1 MKVVALSG
9 GVGGA
14 RLVVGLSQV
23 LATKDLTVIV
33 NTGDDFEHW
42 GLWISP
48 DLDTVMYTIAGL
60 SPIERGWGLEGETF
74 DTLDRV
80 RALGGE
86 DWFQLGDRDLATH
99 LVRTTALRKGASLT
113 NVTAQL
119 CSRYS
124 VETTLLPMSDDP
136 CPTTIDTVSEGVL
149 PFQEWLVG
157 RRGLPAVRRVIY
169 AGGPDGPQP
178 SASTAALRAIKSA
191 DVVVI
196 TPSNPYVSI
205 DTILSRPGLRQ
216 AVGAKPVIAVSP
228 LVGGKPVK
236 GPLDTMIRD
245 LEGREANVWAIIDH
259 YSDLLS
265 GIVVQHGDAPGID
278 ETGSND
284 APHTRDIP
292 VFETD
297 TIMSSRA
304 ASAELARHV
313 LAFAEGLRR

>member
-14 RLVVGLSQV
+14 RLVVGLAQV
-23 LATKDLTVIV
+23 LAPEDLTVIV

-48 DLDTVMYTIAGL
+48 DLDTVMYTLAGL
-60 SPIERGWGLEGETF
+60 SPVERGWGLEGETF
-74 DTLDRV
+74 ETLERV

-99 LVRTTALRKGASLT
+99 LVRTEALRKGVSLT
-113 NVTAQL
+113 AITAQL
-119 CSRYS
+119 CSRLGLAA
-124 VETTLLPMSDDP
+124 TLLPMSDEP
-136 CPTTIDTVSEGVL
+136 CPTSIETVSDGIL

-157 RRGLPAVRRVIY
+157 RRAEPRVRRVIRQ
-169 AGGPDGPQP
+169 ADEAAPPPG
-178 SASTAALRAIKSA
+178 ALRAIEAA

-205 DTILSRPGLRQ
+205 DPILTRPGMR
-216 AVGAKPVIAVSP
+216 AAITTKTVIAVSP

-236 GPLDTMIRD
+236 GPLDRMIRD
-245 LEGREANVWAIIDH
+245 LEGREAEVWAIIDH
-259 YSDLLS
+259 YSDILS
-265 GIVVQHGDAPGID
+265 AIVVQHGDAPD
-278 ETGSND
+278 VSQASDLRE
-284 APHTRDIP
+284 IP

-297 TIMSSRA
+297 TIMKSRE
-304 ASAELARHV
+304 ASAELARNV
-313 LAFAEGLRR
+313 VAFAEELRR